1 MWPLPEILRVPDA
14 CLFCNLCFASPVSC
28 SWRKWLSGQEWG
40 QSVWDG
46 LTEIMI
52 TSSAPLE
59 GAAGGAFER
68 HFVGIFL
75 LLASVVGQMLFG
87 EQVQSK

>member
-1 MWPLPEILRVPDA
+1 MFFISSELKLEEV
-14 CLFCNLCFASPVSC
+14 V
-28 SWRKWLSGQEWG
+28 SGQEWG
-40 QSVWDG
+40 QSIWDG
-46 LTEIMI
+46 LTKIM
-52 TSSAPLE
+52 TPSSALLE

-75 LLASVVGQMLFG
+75 LLASVAEQMLFG